1 MRPQVRVSNCNEIRT
16 GRRNVELCMTSRPLP
31 IPVERIE
38 KAILLVR
45 GQKVMLDRDL
55 AVLYGVETRPYDG
68 KHCIPVS

>member
-1 MRPQVRVSNCNEIRT
+1 
-16 GRRNVELCMTSRPLP
+16 MTSKELP

-55 AVLYGVETRPYDG
+55 AVLYGLRRG
-68 KHCIPVS
+68 F

>member
-1 MRPQVRVSNCNEIRT
+1 
-16 GRRNVELCMTSRPLP
+16 MTSRPLP